1 MSHVSSRRIQIQKNI
16 VNLNIHINCN
26 KLFDLYVDT
35 FYNTKLRIIKNSLYI
50 FCDVCVNLVKCP
62 WSITNTKTL
71 KQAEEDQISLT
82 IVVGH
87 YSFLPFFFMKTHLFF
102 SNDLEFSCNLKMHIT
117 FQAVIVDLKHSQF
130 QILVF
135 VSFSTL
141 HFNVN
146 KNRLSYIGYGPQL
159 RTKFIIYVFAPDMV
173 SGFCNVFILR
183 PTNCH
188 VLCGMERDSHSS
200 LY

>member
-1 MSHVSSRRIQIQKNI
+1 MSHVSSRRIQIQNKNCKLKYSYAFQLI
-16 VNLNIHINCN
+16 GIH
-26 KLFDLYVDT
+26 LYVVT
-35 FYNTKLRIIKNSLYI
+35 FYNTNLRIIKNSLYI

-117 FQAVIVDLKHSQF
+117 FQAVIVDLEHSQF

-141 HFNVN
+141 YFNVN
-146 KNRLSYIGYGPQL
+146 KNRL
-159 RTKFIIYVFAPDMV
+159 FIYRIWSIVA
-173 SGFCNVFILR
+173 N
-183 PTNCH
+183 
-188 VLCGMERDSHSS
+188 
-200 LY
+200 